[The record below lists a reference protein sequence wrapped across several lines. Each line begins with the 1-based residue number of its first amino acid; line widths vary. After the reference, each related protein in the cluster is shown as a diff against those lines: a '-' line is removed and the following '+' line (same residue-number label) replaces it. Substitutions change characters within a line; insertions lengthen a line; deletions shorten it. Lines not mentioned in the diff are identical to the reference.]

1 MNVVKFIESDPLAGV
16 SQAIQDAV
24 KQPPAFYQANP
35 NQDGDGIDNIIDDV
49 KEVMH
54 EHPNVTHAVEG
65 AAALAGLG
73 AAGAVA
79 PELLPSTLKSYM
91 GGVM

>member
-1 MNVVKFIESDPLAGV
+1 
-16 SQAIQDAV
+16 
-24 KQPPAFYQANP
+24 
-35 NQDGDGIDNIIDDV
+35 
-49 KEVMH
+49 MH

-79 PELLPSTLKSYM
+79 PELLPSTLRGYV
-91 GGVM
+91 GGVTDSTLPRIMEPLEMREL